1 MIRHGTWRLARRAG
15 GASAVPKVRS
25 LHEGRAVLDVSLGER
40 DHVIQVF
47 GANTDVGK
55 TVITAG
61 LLRAAASQGLRASY
75 IKPVQA
81 GCPSDAVFVSRHA
94 NVGASAAAASGKP
107 GGVAPPL
114 CRTST
119 LFDYTD
125 PVSPHLAAER
135 DGGKIASD
143 TEIVEAVVDEVK
155 AILSSDGGGS
165 GGADD
170 KAEGDAGSPTTPQP
184 SSSSSSSSLGSLV
197 LVEAAGGVLSPAPS
211 GSLQADTFRPM
222 RLPVLLVGDG
232 KLGGIGAT
240 LSALESL
247 RTRGYS
253 VLGIALLA
261 QDEHLGNA
269 DAVSRHA
276 GPIPVFELPALPPR
290 DVPLEPWYD
299 DDATARG
306 FQTLLGGLSERR
318 VAEAARLAGMKAR
331 GHRAL
336 WWPFTQH
343 DQLSEGKVNLLDS
356 AYGDYY
362 CVADV
367 DEGGGKRE
375 TRVSYR
381 ALVDAC
387 ASWWTQGAGHG
398 NPGMALAVAEAAGR
412 YGHVIFPG
420 NIHAPAL

>member
-15 GASAVPKVRS
+15 GALAVPRVRP
-25 LHEGRAVLDVSLGER
+25 LHEGKAVLDVSLGER

-61 LLRAAASQGLRASY
+61 LLRAAALQGLQASY

-81 GCPSDAVFVSRHA
+81 GSPSDASFVSRHA
-94 NVGASAAAASGKP
+94 NGGAAASGKP
-107 GGVAPPL
+107 GGVAPPSSL

-135 DGGKIASD
+135 DGGRIASD
-143 TEIVEAVVDEVK
+143 TEIVEAIVDEVK
-155 AILSSDGGGS
+155 AILSSDGGS
-165 GGADD
+165 GGGGGGHSGGVDD
-170 KAEGDAGSPTTPQP
+170 KAEGDAGSPATRRP
-184 SSSSSSSSLGSLV
+184 SSSSSLGRLV

-261 QDEHLGNA
+261 Q
-269 DAVSRHA
+269 
-276 GPIPVFELPALPPR
+276 
-290 DVPLEPWYD
+290 
-299 DDATARG
+299 
-306 FQTLLGGLSERR
+306 
-318 VAEAARLAGMKAR
+318 
-331 GHRAL
+331 
-336 WWPFTQH
+336 
-343 DQLSEGKVNLLDS
+343 
-356 AYGDYY
+356 
-362 CVADV
+362 
-367 DEGGGKRE
+367 
-375 TRVSYR
+375 
-381 ALVDAC
+381 
-387 ASWWTQGAGHG
+387 
-398 NPGMALAVAEAAGR
+398 
-412 YGHVIFPG
+412 
-420 NIHAPAL
+420 

>member
-1 MIRHGTWRLARRAG
+1 
-15 GASAVPKVRS
+15 
-25 LHEGRAVLDVSLGER
+25 
-40 DHVIQVF
+40 QVF

-61 LLRAAASQGLRASY
+61 LLRAAALQGLRASY

-81 GCPSDAVFVSRHA
+81 GSPSDAVFVSRHS
-94 NVGASAAAASGKP
+94 NVGAAAAAAAGKP

-143 TEIVEAVVDEVK
+143 TEIVEAIVDEVK
-155 AILSSDGGGS
+155 AIL
-165 GGADD
+165 
-170 KAEGDAGSPTTPQP
+170 
-184 SSSSSSSSLGSLV
+184 LV

-261 QDEHLGNA
+261 QDENLGNA

-318 VAEAARLAGMKAR
+318 VTEAAHLAGMKAR

-367 DEGGGKRE
+367 DEGGGKGEVR
-375 TRVSYR
+375 
-381 ALVDAC
+381 
-387 ASWWTQGAGHG
+387 
-398 NPGMALAVAEAAGR
+398 
-412 YGHVIFPG
+412 
-420 NIHAPAL
+420 